1 MNKELIFLPVMIQI
15 LLIFLLYVKLG
26 AVKSKA
32 LKQGLVDEARRGLYD
47 DAWPKQVLQINN
59 AITNQFQL
67 PMLFFVMILV
77 LWLLNSI
84 TVWAHIFAW
93 LFVVGRIVHAYIHS
107 GSNDTPLRRN
117 SFMVSCLFLLLITG
131 HCFVS
136 IFSSL

>member
-1 MNKELIFLPVMIQI
+1 
-15 LLIFLLYVKLG
+15 LG

-84 TVWAHIFAW
+84 TVWAHIFSW
-93 LFVVGRIVHAYIHS
+93 LFVVSRIVHAYIHS

-131 HCFVS
+131 HCLMS